1 MAKQTGLGVTVTVDD
16 STGTGRAITN
26 DVTSINASTPR
37 GLQDITGV
45 DKSAFE
51 RQGLLADGK
60 ITLNGV
66 FNPAANMSHAVFKD
80 VHTSATTRTVVIVYP
95 GPATLTMEMLF
106 SNYALSRPQSGE
118 LTWSVEGELANGTA
132 PAWT

>member
-1 MAKQTGLGVTVTVDD
+1 MAKQTGLGVTVTIDD
-16 STGTGRAITN
+16 SGGTGRAITN
-26 DVTSINASTPR
+26 DVTSITASTPR
-37 GLQDITGV
+37 GMQDITGV
-45 DKSAFE
+45 DKSAIE

-60 ITLNGV
+60 ISLTGV
-66 FNPAANMSHAVFKD
+66 FNPAATMSHAVFKD
-80 VHTSATTRTVVIVYP
+80 IHTNAATRTVVIVYP

-106 SNYALSRPQSGE
+106 SDYVLSRPQSGE